1 MPKDAVQETGQTR
14 PPQDWSATD
23 NPTKRLAGIVLV
35 VVASFIFAAS
45 DVATKT
51 IIARIPSFEIIWFRY
66 LAYSAIALP
75 LLSRSPAIGLM
86 SSRNRPLQILRGLG
100 AFGSGAFF
108 VASLNF
114 IPITDATAISFTAP
128 LFVAVLSAVFL
139 AEAISPSYWLATL
152 CGFAGALLIV
162 KPGSVDFNI
171 GATLP
176 LFGSLCWASALVLVR
191 QMRGT
196 EPMRLTA
203 AYTALIGL
211 VSASLIVPF
220 VWVDPDPDIW
230 PFLAV
235 IGLATTTA
243 HMMTVLA
250 YGYAPAALLAP
261 FSYAQL
267 IGATCMSYAVFDD
280 IPTLPTVAG
289 IILITASGLYLAMR
303 NRQKTGT

>member
-1 MPKDAVQETGQTR
+1 MTGQDRAKNLT
-14 PPQDWSATD
+14 SIA
-23 NPTKRLAGIVLV
+23 LV

-45 DVATKT
+45 DVATKS
-51 IIARIPSFEIIWFRY
+51 IITQVPSFEIVWFRY
-66 LAYSAIALP
+66 LAYSAISLP
-75 LLSRSPAIGLM
+75 LLMSPPAVSLL
-86 SSRNRPLQILRGLG
+86 SSRNKPLQILRGLG

-108 VASLNF
+108 VASLKF

-139 AEAISPSYWLATL
+139 AEAISPSYWVATL

-162 KPGSVDFNI
+162 KPGSADFNI
-171 GATLP
+171 GSTLP
-176 LFGSLCWASALVLVR
+176 LFGSLCWAAALVLVR
-191 QMRGT
+191 QMSGT

-211 VSASLIVPF
+211 TSASLIVPF
-220 VWVDPDPDIW
+220 VWIDPDPAVW
-230 PFLAV
+230 PALLG

-261 FSYAQL
+261 FSYTQL
-267 IGATCMSYAVFDD
+267 IGATGLSYAVFGD
-280 IPTLPTVAG
+280 IPALATVAG
-289 IILITASGLYLAMR
+289 MILIIASGLYLALR
-303 NRQKTGT
+303 NRQTH